1 MNTAPSRTV
10 HLFVFDTMADW
21 EAAYAVAAINNPR
34 FGSAPNSGPRRADSG
49 SVGDVRYRVATVAA
63 TLAPVTTMGGVRIEP
78 DITIDCVSPDDSA
91 MLILPGGCRW
101 EIGHN
106 TEALE
111 LAAQFIACGVPV
123 AAICAATVALA
134 RAGLLD
140 HLRHTSNAREYLIS
154 TGYRGTAF
162 YCGAPAVTD
171 SNVITATG
179 LAPVD
184 FAREIFKVLNLY
196 SPETIEAWYS
206 MFSHCEAP
214 NSGAR
219 SAAGNRHTR
228 EEKQNGIENLPA
240 CTTGKR
246 SRHHAQSRCARA

>member
-1 MNTAPSRTV
+1 MSTRTV

-34 FGSAPNSGPRRADSG
+34 FQSDPH
-49 SVGDVRYRVATVAA
+49 RYRVVTSAA

-78 DITIDCVSPDDSA
+78 DVTIDSVIPEESA

-101 EIGHN
+101 EVGDN
-106 TEALE
+106 PEALE

-123 AAICAATVALA
+123 AAICAATLALA

-140 HLRHTSNAREYLIS
+140 HLRHTGNARECLIS

-171 SNVITATG
+171 HNVITATG
-179 LAPVD
+179 LAPID
-184 FAREIFKVLNLY
+184 FAREIFKALNLY
-196 SPETIEAWYS
+196 SPATIEAWYA
-206 MFSHCEAP
+206 MFRHCDA
-214 NSGAR
+214 SRMYA
-219 SAAGNRHTR
+219 SA
-228 EEKQNGIENLPA
+228 
-240 CTTGKR
+240 
-246 SRHHAQSRCARA
+246 